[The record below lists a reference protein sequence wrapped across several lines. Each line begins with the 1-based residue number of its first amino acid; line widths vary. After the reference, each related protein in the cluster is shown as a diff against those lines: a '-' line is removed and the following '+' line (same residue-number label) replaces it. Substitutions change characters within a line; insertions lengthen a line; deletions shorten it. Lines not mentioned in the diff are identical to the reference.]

1 MESVSLAAVAR
12 VAVDDLREGREEVI
26 TPALAAELASA
37 IEVALLTV
45 LRTERRACAA
55 ECTRRGELWQRA
67 AEKAEIAEHARH
79 EAESRANEA
88 LYLGD
93 LIAMRTPGA

>member
-1 MESVSLAAVAR
+1 MESVTLAAVAR
-12 VAVDDLREGREEVI
+12 VAVDDFREGREAVI
-26 TPALAAELASA
+26 TPALAAELARA

-45 LRTERRACAA
+45 LRAERRTCAA

-67 AEKAEIAEHARH
+67 AERLGTDTQAQQEGEH
-79 EAESRANEA
+79 RANEA
-88 LYLGD
+88 LYLAD